1 MSLFGCRG
9 CEAKSA
15 EIRRLGEQLKWFEE
29 QVDRQNR
36 RLLEVADPRINER
49 LVQADRLDRR
59 PVTAA
64 PRAAPDAPL
73 LPGTE
78 PAPPPAWEVDVEG

>member
-1 MSLFGCRG
+1 MSLFTCRG
-9 CEAKSA
+9 CEARTS
-15 EIRRLGEQLKWFEE
+15 EILRLEARLEWFED
-29 QVDRQNR
+29 QIDRQNK
-36 RLLEVADPRINER
+36 RLLEIADPRINER

-78 PAPPPAWEVDVEG
+78 PAPPPPWEVDAES